1 MLVEPIDEEL
11 LEFVAL
17 SEPWS
22 MVCGEFS
29 PRYGS
34 IEALAAR
41 LISFNEAKYLRIEP
55 EAEAPAVSL
64 DALLRDAA
72 EHDGYEDIVVSESPG
87 WTITATDKGFAAVRE
102 RLREQ

>member
-1 MLVEPIDEEL
+1 MLMDRVDEDL

-22 MVCGEFS
+22 MVCGEFYS
-29 PRYGS
+29 RYGS
-34 IEALAAR
+34 IEALVAR
-41 LISFNEAKYLRIEP
+41 LITFNEAEFLRIEP
-55 EAEAPAVSL
+55 DSGAPAVSAG
-64 DALLRDAA
+64 ALLTDAA
-72 EHDGYEDIVVSESPG
+72 EHECYEDIVVSESPG